1 MKIEYYEDIELHQ
14 KIVVGEY
21 IADKGEMIEFAKK
34 WDPQPFHIDEE
45 AARSYPNGQL
55 TASSGYTLGIST
67 LLLARMESHRVAVLA
82 NLEYEHTK
90 LPMAVIPEDH
100 LTMTIEHLE
109 KRESQSNPRRGI
121 VRTLMEV
128 KNQNDEV
135 VLNYVGV
142 ALVAKRPVQI

>member
-1 MKIEYYEDIELHQ
+1 MEIEYYEDIELHQ

-21 IADKGEMIEFAKK
+21 TTDRDEMLEFARK
-34 WDPQPFHIDEE
+34 WDPQPYHIDEE
-45 AARSYPNGQL
+45 AARSYPNEQL
-55 TASSGYTLGIST
+55 TSASGYTLGITT
-67 LLLARMESHRVAVLA
+67 LLLAQMESHRVAVLA

-90 LPMAVIPEDH
+90 LPVAVLPEDH
-100 LTMTIEHLE
+100 LTMTMEHLE
-109 KRESQSNPRRGI
+109 KRDSRSNPHRGI

-142 ALVAKRPVQI
+142 ALVAKRPV